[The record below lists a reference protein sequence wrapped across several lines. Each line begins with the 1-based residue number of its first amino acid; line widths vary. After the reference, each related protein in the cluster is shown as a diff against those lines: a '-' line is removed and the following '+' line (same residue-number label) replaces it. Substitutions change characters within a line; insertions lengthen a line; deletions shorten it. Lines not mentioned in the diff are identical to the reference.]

1 METSSPTSICMSKK
15 IKAPAVM
22 AVRMVHEKQRI
33 DAKAFKLSG
42 IFSMCVSESILLLV
56 NIHSVCRDK
65 KRMNAERRV
74 IGKVYFNFSF
84 NYSV

>member
-1 METSSPTSICMSKK
+1 MP
-15 IKAPAVM
+15 
-22 AVRMVHEKQRI
+22 
-33 DAKAFKLSG
+33 KLLNHLGYSA
-42 IFSMCVSESILLLV
+42 CVSESILLLV